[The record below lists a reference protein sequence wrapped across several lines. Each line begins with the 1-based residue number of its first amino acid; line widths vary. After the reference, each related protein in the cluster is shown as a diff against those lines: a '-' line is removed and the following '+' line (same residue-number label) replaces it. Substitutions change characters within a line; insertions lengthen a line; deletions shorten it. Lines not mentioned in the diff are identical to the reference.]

1 MAREDRNNKRK
12 LKLIPKGSLNAEEA
26 EKLFATVDDTGH
38 TSEETALTLDRRR
51 ARRAATIDPLSDAD
65 PSGSDVGKRIT
76 RTAIIFVVVLFVV
89 IIGMQVVTG
98 LIRRATTADL
108 ANDVN
113 IDTVYQALDHGV
125 GWGTGFT
132 QFPTDFSVQEA
143 DENTHRIEVT
153 VTDTSSKNAL
163 ESFAGSQIQAAAFS
177 VNALLNPN
185 INTVIFHVE
194 VYEDEEGELQQAGL
208 FGLLKPAGSKKTLM
222 TFIWS
227 KTTTEDNGVRF
238 NCTITGVDA
247 QTAAQLQES
256 ITSSFTP
263 EFITNLMGSGT
274 SSSDETTSGDSKADS
289 ADADASATGTSADG
303 ADADGSSDATGAA
316 GTASGTGSDASTA
329 AAGTPAAV
337 DTGAAL

>member
-1 MAREDRNNKRK
+1 MAREDRKTKRK

-26 EKLFATVDDTGH
+26 EKLFSTVNDTGH
-38 TSEETALTLDRRR
+38 TSEETAITLDKIRSRRK
-51 ARRAATIDPLSDAD
+51 APIDPLSDAD

-76 RTAIIFVVVLFVV
+76 RTSVTFIVILFAV
-89 IIGMQVVTG
+89 IVGMQIITG
-98 LIRRATTADL
+98 IIRRATTADL
-108 ANDVN
+108 ATDVN

-125 GWGTGFT
+125 EWGTGFT

-177 VNALLNPN
+177 VNALLNPD
-185 INTVIFHVE
+185 INTVIYHVD
-194 VYEDEEGELQQAGL
+194 VYENEEGELQQAGL
-208 FGLLKPAGSKKTLM
+208 FGLLEPSGSRKTLM

-227 KTTTEDNGVRF
+227 KTTTEGNGVRF

-247 QTAAQLQES
+247 QTADQLQES

-263 EFITNLMGSGT
+263 EFITNLMGSGKDESKT
-274 SSSDETTSGDSKADS
+274 ELDSETTDVVDGKSTDDS
-289 ADADASATGTSADG
+289 ADDASKTSDGDG
-303 ADADGSSDATGAA
+303 ASDTTTSST
-316 GTASGTGSDASTA
+316 SG
-329 AAGTPAAV
+329 
-337 DTGAAL
+337 GAAL